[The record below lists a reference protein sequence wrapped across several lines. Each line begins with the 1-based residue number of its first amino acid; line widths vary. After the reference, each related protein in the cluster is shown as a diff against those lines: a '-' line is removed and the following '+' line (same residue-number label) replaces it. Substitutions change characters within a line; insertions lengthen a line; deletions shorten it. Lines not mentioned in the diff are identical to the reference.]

1 MEGRKRV
8 NTRALVKEAA
18 ESEHKESY
26 SVLERGGHY
35 RLGVGA
41 RLDPSGKPS
50 FFLEVLV
57 PLCESSS
64 IALLRDLEMR
74 VAFLKELEAR
84 GYSLSCEDGSCISCE
99 AILPPARLASERRA
113 IYSIAKRARLDDRR

>member
-1 MEGRKRV
+1 MEIRKWV
-8 NTRALVKEAA
+8 NTRALVKEAV

-57 PLCESSS
+57 PLCEPSST
-64 IALLRDLEMR
+64 IRLTDLEMR
-74 VAFLKELEAR
+74 LGF
-84 GYSLSCEDGSCISCE
+84 
-99 AILPPARLASERRA
+99 SESWKLGDTR
-113 IYSIAKRARLDDRR
+113 